1 MHMGMGTI
9 LETSRLALRELTLD
23 DLDFVAEVFADPEV
37 MRFHPKRF
45 DRQESEAWLDRQLRR
60 YRTHGHGIWLV
71 TGRADPRPIGLVGLM
86 LQEVEGTWEPEI
98 GYFIHRPYWRRGYA
112 TEAALAVRAYA
123 FGPLGKRRVISL
135 IMPPNTPSQGVA
147 RKLGMRPEREVQFRG
162 FTHVLFAVEAPSER

>member
-1 MHMGMGTI
+1 MNLAMGTV
-9 LETSRLALRELTLD
+9 LETPRLALRELTPD
-23 DLDFVAEVFADPEV
+23 DLDFVADVFADAEV

-45 DRQESEAWLDRQLRR
+45 DRQESEDWLDRQLRR

-71 TGRADPRPIGLVGLM
+71 TGRADAAPIGLVGLM
-86 LQEVEGTWEPEI
+86 LQEVEGAWEPEI

-112 TEAALAVRAYA
+112 TEAALGVRAHA

-135 IMPPNTPSQGVA
+135 ILPPNTPSQGVA

-162 FTHVLFAVEAPSER
+162 FTHLLFAVEAPNP